1 MIDMYCLDTNIIID
15 LFRGDERLR
24 TQLEKLKDLNVE
36 VSMAMPS
43 LLELYKGA
51 YASSKK
57 EQALQLIGDF
67 KKSVKLLPVSEQSCV
82 LFGMDWC
89 LLKKKGKPVPEFDLF
104 IASIAKAEGKI
115 FVTRNQKHF
124 LEIPNLKIEEW

>member
-1 MIDMYCLDTNIIID
+1 MYCLDTNIIID
-15 LFRGDERLR
+15 IFRGDEKLR
-24 TQLEKLKDLNVE
+24 KKLEAFNDLNVE
-36 VSMAMPS
+36 MSMAMPS

-51 YASSKK
+51 YAASKK

-67 KKSVKLLPVSEQSCV
+67 KKSVKILPVSEQSCMV
-82 LFGMDWC
+82 FGMDWD
-89 LLKKKGKPVPEFDLF
+89 LLKKRGKPVPEFDLF
-104 IASIAKAEGKI
+104 IASIAKTEGKI